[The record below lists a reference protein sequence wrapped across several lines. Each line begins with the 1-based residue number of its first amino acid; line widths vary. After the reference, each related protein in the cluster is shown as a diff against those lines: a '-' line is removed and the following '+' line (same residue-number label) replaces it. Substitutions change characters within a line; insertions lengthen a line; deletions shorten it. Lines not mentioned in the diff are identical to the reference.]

1 MRTSVS
7 VFAFVFISVAAVA
20 LLVPPPAAAQ
30 AAGQAWIPSRT
41 ADGQPDIQ
49 GLWNNVEAFFTPFER
64 PSQLAGREDVSAEE
78 LQEVLEEQARQKIAG
93 ADSGIGA
100 GPLHWYEY
108 GATEEPGTAPSLVV
122 EPADGRMPG
131 LTPFGNERREY
142 YQVHRHDA
150 AETIAPS
157 DRCVS
162 RGLLGKMLPTF
173 YNNGKLILQPPGY
186 VVILTEMIHDIRII
200 PVDGR
205 PNIGEDIRLWEGNAR
220 GRWEGN
226 TLVVETTN
234 FRDMGEMRGSDL
246 HTEALRTVERFTVV
260 SPDTLAY
267 EVTVNDPKTFSDEWT
282 VAFPFKR
289 DPSYQIFEYACHE
302 ANYSVPNML
311 SGARA
316 DERKAGSSR

>member
-1 MRTSVS
+1 MGTHSSVP
-7 VFAFVFISVAAVA
+7 VVAVASVAALTLLAGGHAVA
-20 LLVPPPAAAQ
+20 QTPEPGWNPP
-30 AAGQAWIPSRT
+30 RT

-49 GLWNNVEAFFTPFER
+49 GLWNNVGAFFTPFER
-64 PSQLAGREDVSAEE
+64 PGELDGREDVGGDE
-78 LQEVLEEQARQKIAG
+78 LQAVLEERAEQKVAA
-93 ADSGIGA
+93 ADSGTGA

-108 GATEEPGTAPSLVV
+108 GATDEPGTAPSLVV
-122 EPADGRMPG
+122 DPPDGRLPA
-131 LTPFGNERREY
+131 LTPFGSQRREY

-186 VVILTEMIHDIRII
+186 VVILSEMIHHARII
-200 PVDGR
+200 PLDGR
-205 PNIGEDIRLWEGNAR
+205 PPIGENIRLWEGDAR
-220 GRWEGN
+220 GRWESN

-234 FRDMGEMRGSDL
+234 YRDMGEMRGSDL
-246 HTEALRTVERFTVV
+246 HTEALRIVERFTVV
-260 SPDTLAY
+260 DPDTIAY
-267 EVTVNDPKTFSDEWT
+267 EARIDDRKTFTDEWT
-282 VAFPFKR
+282 VAFPFRR

-302 ANYSVPNML
+302 ANYSVPHML

-316 DERKAGSSR
+316 EERRAR

>member
-1 MRTSVS
+1 MRLHLIPSS
-7 VFAFVFISVAAVA
+7 AAVA
-20 LLVPPPAAAQ
+20 SAVALALVVPVPAAAQ
-30 AAGQAWIPSRT
+30 APEQGREPART

-49 GLWNNVEAFFTPFER
+49 GLWNNVEAFFVPFER
-64 PSQLAGREDVSAEE
+64 PSELDAQAEVSADE
-78 LQEVLEEQARQKIAG
+78 LQAVLEEQAEQKVAA
-93 ADSGIGA
+93 ADSGTGA

-108 GATEEPGTAPSLVV
+108 GATSEPGSTPSLVV
-122 EPADGRMPG
+122 DPPDGRLPA
-131 LTPFGNERREY
+131 LTPFGSQRREY

-173 YNNGKLILQPPGY
+173 YNNGKMILQAPGY
-186 VVILTEMIHDIRII
+186 VVIFSEMIHNARII
-200 PVDGR
+200 PLDGR
-205 PNIGEDIRLWEGNAR
+205 PRIADGIRLWEGDAR

-234 FRDMGEMRGSDL
+234 YRDMGEMRGSDL
-246 HTEALRTVERFTVV
+246 HSEQLRIVERFTVV
-260 SPDTLAY
+260 DGETIDY
-267 EVTVNDPKTFSDEWT
+267 EARIDDPKTFTAAWT
-282 VAFPFKR
+282 VAYPFKR

-302 ANYSVPNML
+302 ANYSVPHML

-316 DERKAGSSR
+316 EEARAAPGR